1 MKQKPTHKVTGKPLS
16 EISFHKSKHGKTRKT
31 RPRQQ
36 PAVVVTIDEEEA
48 LRRLKKVCPDACIIL
63 KNDSDTDTAS
73 DDEDMPP
80 ILVREHKL
88 SKEKLSAEE
97 VTRECQNIMADF
109 KVTPVQAS
117 NLENMTRG

>member
-1 MKQKPTHKVTGKPLS
+1 MLIFAEFQVTGQPLS

-48 LRRLKKVCPDACIIL
+48 LVRLKKVCPDACVFL
-63 KNDSDTDTAS
+63 KDYSDTDTAS

-80 ILVREHKL
+80 V
-88 SKEKLSAEE
+88 
-97 VTRECQNIMADF
+97 
-109 KVTPVQAS
+109 
-117 NLENMTRG
+117 